1 MASRRPVPVAWER
14 VCVRSKCASLRLVV
28 LDLGLEDGNGLTL
41 LDRVRAAD
49 GLASRIDQDL
59 PVIVLSGRAGDADRV
74 RSFARGADDHVCKPF
89 LYAELLARMRAVL
102 RRAEGRRARGVV
114 RVGELTLDPST
125 RAVRLA
131 GRRIELAAKEFALLQ
146 ALAEQPTRVYR
157 KQELLRDVWG
167 YLSPGNTRTLDAH
180 AYRLRRKLQP
190 SRAALDRER
199 ARRGLQ
205 ADGGAVSWEEAV
217 LIAFGWC
224 GWALALAALCTLWRR
239 LELVADAEHELRG
252 AVTAIGLA
260 ADRERPPPVQLQLD
274 RMTAALADLSEA
286 RGAQS
291 PPPAELEPGRLAQVL
306 ANVIANAA
314 EHGVGPVEVRAC
326 RQGGVARLELVNR
339 SEPGRPGR
347 RGRARARAS

>member
-1 MASRRPVPVAWER
+1 LLGVNDDRLVLVVEDDQVTRAFLLENLMADGFRTAGASGLGEGLRAIE
-14 VCVRSKCASLRLVV
+14 VRQPSLVV

-190 SRAALDRER
+190 S
-199 ARRGLQ
+199 ARPWI
-205 ADGGAVSWEEAV
+205 V
-217 LIAFGWC
+217 
-224 GWALALAALCTLWRR
+224 
-239 LELVADAEHELRG
+239 
-252 AVTAIGLA
+252 
-260 ADRERPPPVQLQLD
+260 
-274 RMTAALADLSEA
+274 
-286 RGAQS
+286 
-291 PPPAELEPGRLAQVL
+291 
-306 ANVIANAA
+306 NVR
-314 EHGVGPVEVRAC
+314 GVGYKLTEA
-326 RQGGVARLELVNR
+326 L
-339 SEPGRPGR
+339 
-347 RGRARARAS
+347 